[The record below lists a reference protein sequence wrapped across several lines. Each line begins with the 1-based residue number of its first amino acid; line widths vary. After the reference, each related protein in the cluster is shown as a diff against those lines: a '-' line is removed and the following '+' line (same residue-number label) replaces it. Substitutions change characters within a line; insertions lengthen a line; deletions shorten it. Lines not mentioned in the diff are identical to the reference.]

1 MRVIACVVGARPNFV
16 KMGPI
21 LSGLHA
27 ADPQLSVLLVH
38 TGQHYDETMSDLFF
52 RQLGLPAP
60 DVHLEVGSGGQGEQT
75 AKVLSRYE
83 AWLLKADPRPAA
95 TLVVGDVNSTL
106 ACTLASVKLGVPAIH
121 VEAGLRS
128 FDRTMPEEI
137 NRVLT
142 DAIAELLLVSE
153 PDGVKNLLREGR
165 PESAIRLVGNVMI
178 DVLHAQLPAARALH
192 QPESL
197 GLVPRQFALWTMH
210 RPSNVDAPATLAS
223 LVVTIARIAERL
235 AVVFPVHPR
244 TRARLESAG
253 LWKKLEQSP
262 GVRLTP
268 PLGYLEFLS
277 LSSEAKLIVT
287 DSGGLQEESA
297 VLEIP
302 CLTLRQNT
310 ERPVTVSSGTSTLVG
325 SDVAQLERL
334 VDDVLAGRYKR
345 GKAPTLWDGHAGTRI
360 GAEVVRFL
368 NCGAGVPPA

>member
-1 MRVIACVVGARPNFV
+1 MRTIACVVGARPNFV

-21 LSGLHA
+21 LSGLRA
-27 ADPQLSVLLVH
+27 ADPQLSTLLVH
-38 TGQHYDETMSDLFF
+38 TGQHYDEAMSDLFF

-60 DVHLEVGSGGQGEQT
+60 DVHLEVGSGAQGEQT

-153 PDGVKNLLREGR
+153 TDGVENLKREGR

-178 DVLHAQLPAARALH
+178 DVLMAQLPAARALQ
-192 QPESL
+192 QPESM
-197 GLVPRQFALWTMH
+197 GLKAGAFAVWTMH
-210 RPSNVDAPATLAS
+210 RPSNVDDLAQLAS
-223 LVVTIARIAERL
+223 LVAAMERIAERL
-235 AVVFPVHPR
+235 PVVFPVHPR
-244 TRARLESAG
+244 TKARLEGAG
-253 LWKKLEQSP
+253 LWQKLEQSP

-268 PLGYLEFLS
+268 PLGYLEFLG
-277 LSSEAKLIVT
+277 LSSDAKLIIT

-297 VLEIP
+297 ALSIP
-302 CLTLRQNT
+302 CLTLRRNT
-310 ERPVTVSSGTSTLVG
+310 ERPVTVSEGTSTLVG
-325 SDVAQLERL
+325 NDVALLERL
-334 VDDVLAGRYKR
+334 VDDILADRYKR
-345 GKAPTLWDGHAGTRI
+345 GRAPALWDGHAGQRVGT
-360 GAEVVRFL
+360 EVVRFL
-368 NCGAGVPPA
+368 NP

>member
-1 MRVIACVVGARPNFV
+1 
-16 KMGPI
+16 
-21 LSGLHA
+21 
-27 ADPQLSVLLVH
+27 
-38 TGQHYDETMSDLFF
+38 MSDLFF

-60 DVHLEVGSGGQGEQT
+60 DVHLEVGSGNQGEQT

-106 ACTLASVKLGVPAIH
+106 ACALASVKLGVPAIH

-128 FDRTMPEEI
+128 FDRAMPEEI

-153 PDGVKNLLREGR
+153 PDGVKNLLHEGR

-178 DVLHAQLPAARALH
+178 DVLYAQLPAARALH
-192 QPESL
+192 QPEAL
-197 GLVPRQFALWTMH
+197 GLVPGEFALWTMH
-210 RPSNVDAPATLAS
+210 RPSNVDVTATLGS
-223 LVVTIARIAERL
+223 LVDSMARIAERL
-235 AVVFPVHPR
+235 PVVFPVHPR
-244 TRARLESAG
+244 TRARLEAAG
-253 LWKKLEQSP
+253 LWQKLERSP

-268 PLGYLEFLS
+268 PLGYLEFLG
-277 LSSEAKLIVT
+277 LSSEARLIVT

-302 CLTLRQNT
+302 CLTLRNNT

-325 SDVAQLERL
+325 ADIALLERL
-334 VDDVLAGRYKR
+334 VEDVLAGRYKR

-368 NCGAGVPPA
+368 NA